1 MTMKKIIISLEIET
15 DNDIEQIR
23 TALKR
28 GIYRGLDT
36 PPIYIAAPD
45 KVKINSIEL
54 EDDEVECDGCGA
66 MIDES
71 HNYCPNCGDE
81 NF

>member
-1 MTMKKIIISLEIET
+1 MKKIIISLEIET
-15 DNDIEQIR
+15 EKNIEEIR
-23 TALKR
+23 TALTR

-36 PPIYIAAPD
+36 PPVYIAQPAN
-45 KVKINSIEL
+45 VTINSIEL
-54 EDDEVECDGCGA
+54 EDDLVECDGCGA

-71 HNYCPNCGDE
+71 HLYCPNCGDE